1 MKSFESIIKWLN
13 LHTDYSYSLIR
24 IFLGTALFIR
34 GIFIITNPD
43 AITQLPGL
51 NEFYWSFS
59 YVITLHII
67 GGLLL
72 AVGFATRIA
81 ALLQIP
87 VLFGAVFFV
96 HLKQGLL
103 KVEQSFELSMLVLVL
118 LIIFFLFGSGR
129 LSVDDYLEEKKL
141 TENHSNRYIINKN

>member
-1 MKSFESIIKWLN
+1 MKTFESAVKWFDNHSDFALP
-13 LHTDYSYSLIR
+13 SIR
-24 IFLGTALFIR
+24 IFLGSALFIR
-34 GIFIITNPD
+34 GLVLIFNPD
-43 AITQLPGL
+43 SIIQLAGL
-51 NEFYWSFS
+51 SEYYWSIS
-59 YVITLHII
+59 YVIALHII

-72 AVGFATRIA
+72 ATGFLTRLA

-118 LIIFFLFGSGR
+118 LVIFFMFGSGG
-129 LSVDDYLEEKKL
+129 LSIDDYLSRKKM
-141 TENHSNRYIINKN
+141 TT

>member
-1 MKSFESIIKWLN
+1 MKPFESCINWFNI
-13 LHTDYSYSLIR
+13 HTDYALPLIR
-24 IFLGTALFIR
+24 IFLGVALLVR
-34 GIFIITNPD
+34 GIVLLTNPD
-43 AITQLPGL
+43 SFTQLAGL
-51 NEFYWSFS
+51 NEYYWSIS

-72 AVGFATRIA
+72 AIGFITRIA
-81 ALLQIP
+81 AFIQIP

-118 LIIFFLFGSGR
+118 LFIFLLFGGGK
-129 LSVDDYLEEKKL
+129 LSIDTYFRKKKS
-141 TENHSNRYIINKN
+141 TE

>member
-1 MKSFESIIKWLN
+1 MKIFKSAGLWFKS
-13 LHTDYSYSLIR
+13 HSDYAYSLIR
-24 IFLGTALFIR
+24 IFLGSALLIR
-34 GIFIITNPD
+34 GIILLVNPD
-43 AITQLPGL
+43 AITHIAGL
-51 NEFYWSFS
+51 NEFYWSIS
-59 YVITLHII
+59 YVITVHIV

-72 AVGFATRIA
+72 AVGLYTRLA

-118 LIIFFLFGSGR
+118 LMIFFLFGSGY
-129 LSVDDYLEEKKL
+129 LSMDKYFDKKEL
-141 TENHSNRYIINKN
+141 TE